1 MSGSSEGQKT
11 AKKGSKIVFLGQPVY
26 LIYQLFARDDFE
38 TVTFTIMGN
47 YFYPGGRRQYGLR
60 VPFRRLSPNMFLWN
74 IIRDYVNPAPAPVT
88 S

>member
-47 YFYPGGRRQYGLR
+47 YFHPGGQREYECSFSEIESKYVSLEHHQGLCE
-60 VPFRRLSPNMFLWN
+60 SGSCSC
-74 IIRDYVNPAPAPVT
+74 Y
-88 S
+88 